1 LGHHLAYLFFPSAD
15 DASES
20 VAPARVLYPNGS
32 RGPRAQLDDVVLAA
46 QAFLHL
52 ASLDSDPNWLS
63 LSVAWTERALRD
75 YPHLPHGTAST
86 AHDVPDRPFLE
97 AVETEDSV
105 VPSANAVLIEVLHHL
120 GLCTGRMEWIALAQ
134 ERAGIAK
141 KAAAEHP
148 SSHTHFLGFWTAIE
162 PTDPKTERCV
172 WTFNGPDAVA
182 WRARADQEFL
192 LRPEDPVLLESGN
205 GTTGVTRCTQGQC
218 SAPYTDWE
226 AFRAAASF
234 R

>member
-1 LGHHLAYLFFPSAD
+1 
-15 DASES
+15 
-20 VAPARVLYPNGS
+20 
-32 RGPRAQLDDVVLAA
+32 LAA
-46 QAFLHL
+46 
-52 ASLDSDPNWLS
+52 LDSDPIWLS

-86 AHDVPDRPFLE
+86 ARDVTDRPFLE

-134 ERAGIAK
+134 EKAGIAK
-141 KAAAEHP
+141 KAAAQHP
-148 SSHTHFLGFWTAIE
+148 SSHTHFLGFWTATE

-172 WTFNGPDAVA
+172 WTFSGPDAVA

-205 GTTGVTRCTQGQC
+205 GTTGVTQCTQGQC